1 MAVGNW
7 GMAPSEFW
15 ELSPTE
21 FWLIYEAKIPPKRIG
36 GMSEEQTDTLTEML
50 EEAEQAWQAQQLV
63 ALK

>member
-21 FWLIYEAKIPPKRIG
+21 FWLIYESKLPPKSIG
-36 GMSEEQTDTLTEML
+36 GMSEDHVEQLTEML
-50 EEAEQAWQAQQLV
+50 EEAEEEWQAQKLAV
-63 ALK
+63 